1 MPPRVMLLEDDPS
14 MLSLLH
20 TLLQLE
26 HFEVVSGERE
36 SDLPALL
43 EAIRRA
49 QPDMI
54 LIDVHLSQVNGL
66 ELLKRLRREA
76 DTAGIAVIMASGMD
90 MAEEC
95 LRAGAD
101 AFVLKPFLPDEL
113 VREMRQVLAGR
124 HSPSS

>member
-36 SDLPALL
+36 SDLPTLL
-43 EAIRRA
+43 QAIRRA

-54 LIDVHLSQVNGL
+54 LIDVHLSRANGL
-66 ELLKRLRREA
+66 ELLKTLRHES
-76 DTAGIAVIMASGMD
+76 DTAAIPVIMASGMD

-95 LRAGAD
+95 LRAGAN

-113 VREMRQVLAGR
+113 IRQMRQVLAGR
-124 HSPSS
+124 RSSSS